1 MKKIISSFFVLMALI
16 VISCDGDG
24 AFGTSNPPE
33 VKLVL
38 LNEDEL
44 LEKSIGDEIEVEL
57 GLEVSNMPDIM
68 SLDFEVKFDP
78 SIFTPVSFD
87 YEIPLSFFYTSVDA
101 FYDNNQNGVFDDDEE
116 YIDLNGNG
124 AYDPPVPY
132 PTGLVMIQDSSFVGQ
147 LGIANPE
154 LNGGNV
160 WGTGRVCN
168 FSLTGTLQ
176 ETFFSVEVKGAQHYI
191 GNEETED
198 IENLDNWDVIEY
210 LPVGSPYDPYLL
222 LEATTVTDLGVQ
234 IALNIDDSPKLA
246 KFKTLLTYDS
256 SVLSFV
262 TTDDY
267 NFFNENYSGGSL
279 GVTNV
284 SHYLN
289 EAEGKGEISIEF
301 LHDIENN
308 PSIAINDDTF
318 SSGSGSVMKI
328 NFIVFDS
335 TSPTII
341 NLNVDGGKTEI
352 KGYNANA
359 GESYAFD
366 LNFWEIMESLT
377 VSF

>member
-1 MKKIISSFFVLMALI
+1 
-16 VISCDGDG
+16 
-24 AFGTSNPPE
+24 
-33 VKLVL
+33 
-38 LNEDEL
+38 
-44 LEKSIGDEIEVEL
+44 
-57 GLEVSNMPDIM
+57 
-68 SLDFEVKFDP
+68 
-78 SIFTPVSFD
+78 
-87 YEIPLSFFYTSVDA
+87 
-101 FYDNNQNGVFDDDEE
+101 
-116 YIDLNGNG
+116 
-124 AYDPPVPY
+124 
-132 PTGLVMIQDSSFVGQ
+132 MIQDSSFVGQ

-308 PSIAINDDTF
+308 P
-318 SSGSGSVMKI
+318 
-328 NFIVFDS
+328 
-335 TSPTII
+335 
-341 NLNVDGGKTEI
+341 
-352 KGYNANA
+352 
-359 GESYAFD
+359 
-366 LNFWEIMESLT
+366 
-377 VSF
+377 